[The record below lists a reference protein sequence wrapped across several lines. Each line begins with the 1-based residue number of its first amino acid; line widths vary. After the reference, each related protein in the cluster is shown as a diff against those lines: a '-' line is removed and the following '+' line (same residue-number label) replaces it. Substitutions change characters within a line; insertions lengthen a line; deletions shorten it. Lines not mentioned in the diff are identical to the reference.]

1 MSAFMK
7 SLLRRADLGRAS
19 HQPPIRHPA
28 TPLATPLEATPLDT
42 QPLQPPH
49 WTPSR
54 CAHRSLD
61 VQSPFLPDARH
72 LTRPIN
78 GLLRRYGR
86 PKDRKSTRLN
96 SSHVKISYAV
106 FC

>member
-61 VQSPFLPDARH
+61 VQSPFPATHSAPSH
-72 LTRPIN
+72 LIGHPAVAPTDPWMSN
-78 GLLRRYGR
+78 RRSCR
-86 PKDRKSTRLN
+86 TPA
-96 SSHVKISYAV
+96 I
-106 FC
+106 